1 MSSNETPVVDA
12 TKQEAAKKGGTSQI
26 LVDLGPV
33 IVFMLTYNLAH
44 KFVAAGQEIFVATG
58 VFVVATLIAVG
69 YAWLVQKRLP
79 PMLIV
84 TAVVVCVFGAL
95 TLAFHNAVFIK
106 VKPTI
111 INLLY
116 ASVILG
122 GLAVKQNVWKMM
134 FQGAFPALPE
144 KVWTTF
150 ALRWGVF
157 FLFLAGLNEFVWRNF
172 PEAFWANFKVL
183 GVMPLTFVFMLANMP
198 LLMKHVPK
206 DDAPKS

>member
-1 MSSNETPVVDA
+1 MSTNETPAPEAV
-12 TKQEAAKKGGTSQI
+12 KQQAARKGGASQI

-44 KFVAAGQEIFVATG
+44 RFVAAGQEIFVATG

-69 YAWLVQKRLP
+69 YAWFAQKRLP

-84 TAVVVCVFGAL
+84 TAVIVCLFGGL
-95 TLAFHNAVFIK
+95 TLALHNSLFIK
-106 VKPTI
+106 IKPTI

-116 ASVILG
+116 AGVILG
-122 GLAVKQNVWKMM
+122 GLAVRQNVWKML
-134 FQGAFPALPE
+134 FQGAFPALPD
-144 KVWTTF
+144 KVWTAF

-157 FLFLAGLNEFVWRNF
+157 FIFLAGLNEFIWRNF
-172 PEAFWANFKVL
+172 SEAFWANFKVL
-183 GVMPLTFVFMLANMP
+183 GVMPLTFLFMLANMP
-198 LLMKHVPK
+198 LLMKHMPK